1 MGRHGTAGTVG
12 CLHANRLPLLIP
24 GAPRGCGGDRHPL
37 PSTDLGQAGITV
49 RAVVAQC
56 KC

>member
-24 GAPRGCGGDRHPL
+24 GAPRGCGGARHPL
-37 PSTDLGQAGITV
+37 PSTDLGQADITV